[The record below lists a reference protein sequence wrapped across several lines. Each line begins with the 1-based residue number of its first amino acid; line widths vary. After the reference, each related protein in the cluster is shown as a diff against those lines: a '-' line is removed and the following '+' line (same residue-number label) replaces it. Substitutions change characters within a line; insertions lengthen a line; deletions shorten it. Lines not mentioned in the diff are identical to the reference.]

1 MKILS
6 QGNVRANDWYRHV
19 AVPTKEELGIKD
31 IVVHDLSESQM
42 VAGLAGRLTIKTI
55 GGLLFVAVWNS
66 KDGDGTFYM
75 TADNSQEVE
84 AGKYYNSFIPSEG
97 FRAYILNFADAHVVV
112 PDITLPTDSVEEA
125 F

>member
-6 QGNVRANDWYRHV
+6 QGNVRANDWYRQI
-19 AVPTKEELGIKD
+19 AVPTKEELGIKE
-31 IVVHDLSESQM
+31 ITVHTLSDSQM
-42 VAGLAGRLTIKTI
+42 VAGLAGRLTVKTI

-66 KDGDGTFYM
+66 KEGDGTFYM
-75 TADNSQEVE
+75 TADNSEEVE
-84 AGKYYNSFIPSEG
+84 PGKFYNSFIPSEG

-112 PDITLPTDSVEEA
+112 EDITLPTDPVEEA